1 MTLGGLVCGASVTHG
16 RMQKNLSV
24 KCISLLTATIPKSIG
39 RAMKVNRSLL
49 NRKNEAVAA
58 AVRAA
63 GYKTRA
69 EAEKAGVN
77 LKAVWEAT
85 K

>member
-1 MTLGGLVCGASVTHG
+1 
-16 RMQKNLSV
+16 
-24 KCISLLTATIPKSIG
+24 
-39 RAMKVNRSLL
+39 MKVNRSLL
-49 NRKNEAVAA
+49 NRRIKAVAD

-63 GYKTRA
+63 GCKTRV